1 MGLPS
6 VPAWSLLCIAA
17 RITRDNHRKVNEPVK
32 PNIRRGVFS
41 GIRQGDRMKISRA
54 CARRFGAGSALFAL
68 LASALALGS
77 TEAWA
82 QGETRIRFTLD
93 RAIDGTT
100 APLFVALDRG
110 YFKAEGLDVSI
121 DPASSPQ
128 EALTRLA
135 LANGAAEPTHDMSM
149 GDINTLIR
157 YRDQNPPTG
166 IKAVFIVHDRP
177 AYAIVGRKSRGI
189 QVPKDTE
196 GRKLGAP
203 GPDPAVQIWPL
214 FARISNIDTSRVTLL
229 NVGPQVRAPMLAS
242 GEVDAIIGNSFSAFV
257 DLKDRG
263 VLAEDI
269 VTLLMA
275 DYGLTLYGA
284 AILASAKFQSE
295 RPEAIRAFLRAYALG
310 LRDTMQNPA
319 VAVDSV
325 LSRMQQ
331 APRKE
336 IELERLRI
344 VLAQNIKKFDPKAP
358 VVGDADQVRLGSSIV
373 QLAITY
379 SFKNKLKSEDIFD
392 PQYLPAP
399 PQAQAQPQKKKK
411 K

>member
-1 MGLPS
+1 
-6 VPAWSLLCIAA
+6 
-17 RITRDNHRKVNEPVK
+17 
-32 PNIRRGVFS
+32 
-41 GIRQGDRMKISRA
+41 MKILRG
-54 CARRFGAGSALFAL
+54 CARRSGAGSALFAL
-68 LASALALGS
+68 LAGALVLGTSAAS
-77 TEAWA
+77 A

-93 RAIDGTT
+93 RAIDGTM

-135 LANGAAEPTHDMSM
+135 LANGAPEPTHDMSL
-149 GDINTLIR
+149 GDINALIR
-157 YRDQNPPTG
+157 YRDQNLPTG

-203 GPDPAVQIWPL
+203 GTDPAVQIWPL
-214 FARISNIDTSRVTLL
+214 FARISNVDPRGVTLL
-229 NVGPQVRAPMLAS
+229 NVSSQVRAPMLAS

-284 AILASAKFQSE
+284 AILASAKFQAE
-295 RPEAIRAFLRAYALG
+295 QPQAIRAFLKAYALG

-319 VAVDSV
+319 AAVESV

-331 APRKE
+331 GPRKA

-344 VLAQNIKKFDPKAP
+344 VLTQNIKKFDPKAT
-358 VVGDADQVRLGSSIV
+358 VVGDADQVRLASSIV

-379 SFKNKLKSEDIFD
+379 GFKNKLKSEDIFD

-399 PQAQAQPQKKKK
+399 PSAQTQPQKKKRK
-411 K
+411 